1 MFLSELNK
9 NESVNFIS
17 LIKNLAV
24 IDNMF
29 SKKEEEL
36 IAEYKT
42 DLGLSHDEIK
52 ELSFEESVSQLKSSS
67 FRIQNIIY
75 FELTGL
81 ALVDGVFDKEEEGFL
96 DNLAKAFEITL
107 DKQLSYLDFFKQVK
121 DFYDIAIDDYDSFL
135 EKLNQKALALL
146 PQ

>member
-1 MFLSELNK
+1 MFLKELNK
-9 NESVNFIS
+9 EEATTFIS

-29 SKKEEEL
+29 SKKEKEL
-36 IAEYKT
+36 IEDYKS
-42 DLGLSHDEIK
+42 DLNLSDDDIK
-52 ELSFEESVSQLKSSS
+52 ELSFEESISKLDSSS
-67 FRIQNIIY
+67 VRAKNIIY

-81 ALVDGVFDKEEEGFL
+81 ALVDGVFDKEEEVFL
-96 DNLAKAFEITL
+96 DNIAKAFEISL

-121 DFYDIAIDDYDSFL
+121 DFYDIALDNYDSFL